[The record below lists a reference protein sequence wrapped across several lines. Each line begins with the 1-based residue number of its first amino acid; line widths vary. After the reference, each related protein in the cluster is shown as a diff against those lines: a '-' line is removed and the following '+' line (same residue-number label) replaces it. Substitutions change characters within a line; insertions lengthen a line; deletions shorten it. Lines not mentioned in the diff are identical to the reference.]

1 MALDLSPLGLAV
13 RKARQ
18 DRGLSLRVL
27 AERSGVSERFLSDLE
42 HGKGNISIGRL
53 HQVAVAL
60 AVPLT
65 QLVQSLDRPRGPA
78 RLALVGLRGAGK
90 STIGQAVA
98 DRLNLRFIELDAE
111 IETAAGLP
119 LSQIFEIHGEAYY
132 RRLEREVLDKVLSH
146 ARGCVIATGGG
157 IVTNAE
163 SWQLLL
169 QKTRTIWLKARPEHH
184 YQRVME
190 QGDLRP
196 MKNRPSA
203 MAELRA
209 LLAQRTP
216 LYAEA
221 HEQLDTSLLGLER
234 TVEAV
239 CASTGV
245 SQRDGLARSLDG

>member
-1 MALDLSPLGLAV
+1 MDLDLSPLGLAV

-18 DRGLSLRVL
+18 DRGLSLRLL
-27 AERSGVSERFLSDLE
+27 AELNGSCPTSNTGRGTSRSADCSRSRPPWGCRWRTWSSPW
-42 HGKGNISIGRL
+42 IG
-53 HQVAVAL
+53 
-60 AVPLT
+60 PK
-65 QLVQSLDRPRGPA
+65 GPA
-78 RLALVGLRGAGK
+78 RIALVGLRGAGK
-90 STIGQAVA
+90 STIGHAVA

-111 IETAAGLP
+111 IESAAGLP

-132 RRLEREVLDKVLSH
+132 RRLEREVLEKILQS

-157 IVTNAE
+157 LVTNPE

-169 QKTRTIWLKARPEHH
+169 REARTIWLKARPEHH

-221 HEQLDTSLLGLER
+221 HEQLDTSLLGLDR

-239 CASTGV
+239 CASTGF
-245 SQRDGLARSLDG
+245 SP